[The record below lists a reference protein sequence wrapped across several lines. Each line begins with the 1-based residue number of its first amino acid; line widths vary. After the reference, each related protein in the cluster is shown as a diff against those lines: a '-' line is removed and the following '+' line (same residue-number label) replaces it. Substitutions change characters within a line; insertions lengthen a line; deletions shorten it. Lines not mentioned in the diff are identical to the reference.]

1 MTATSDARWR
11 PALSHRGPIPA
22 LAARLDAVPLPRAP
36 SPMLCTLVA
45 EPFNN
50 KDWIFEPKYDG
61 LRVIGVF
68 DGQRL
73 TLLSRNHQ
81 PQNLQFPD
89 IVAALQASLRYPAIV
104 DGEVVC
110 FDAQG
115 RTSFRSLQQRFH
127 LKDAAEVQERMQ
139 QYPAYLYLF
148 DLLYVDRFDVS
159 RLPLDKRKELLR
171 EAVDWSEHIR
181 WTPFQEGEGMRLWR
195 QACREESEGIVG
207 KLRSSRYVHGRSD
220 AWVKIKCL
228 ARQEFVIGGFTDP
241 QRTRVGLGALLA
253 GYYSDDGKRLL
264 YAGKVGTGY
273 THEMLLD
280 LRQRLDPLEQ
290 AASPFHRADVPHDE
304 HVHWV
309 KPQLVAEIAFGEWTQ
324 NGMLRQPR
332 FEGLRP
338 DKRPKECR
346 RERPQQAVPQP
357 APGARN
363 HRPPPP
369 GDPTLALQEY
379 EAKRDFRKTPE
390 PAANASAA
398 HRQPIFVVQEHHAS
412 RLHYD
417 FRLEAD
423 GVLKSWAVP
432 KQPVMD
438 PAEKRLAVRV
448 EDHPLAYATFH
459 GEIPEGEYGAG
470 TVEIWDH
477 GTYELRAGTAAA
489 PRTVAEGL
497 DAGRLEF
504 TLHGEKLQGAFVLI
518 RMKTASRKGKENWLL
533 IKMKD
538 EHVRRAADAAEATP
552 PKKTARR
559 PRKNPRA
566 AVAEAAP
573 PSAGAVAFTHT
584 DKVLFPDAG
593 ITKADVLAF
602 YERIAPR
609 LLPYLRDRPVTLER
623 LPEGLGDKDRPH
635 FWQKDTP
642 AYYPDWIPRVELPTE
657 RGKTVHYVLVN
668 DRQTLLYLVN
678 QGTLTF
684 HPWLSRIQDLD
695 RPDFVLFDL
704 DPGEAAFAEVAAVAR
719 QLHDLLTGE
728 RRKAYVKTSGKTGL
742 HVLVPWTAE
751 GGYDD
756 ARTWA
761 QGMAQRVVEALPEQA
776 TVEMRKARRGG
787 RVYVDTL
794 QNARGHHAVPPY
806 VLRAVPAATVSTP
819 LQWNEVTADLD
830 PARYTLT
837 TIFRRLAR
845 QKQDPLASLARML
858 RAQRVARV

>member
-61 LRVIGVF
+61 LRVLGVF

-73 TLLSRNHQ
+73 TLLSRNNQ

-110 FDAQG
+110 FDAEG

-148 DLLYVDRFDVS
+148 DLLYVDHFDVS

-181 WTPFQEGEGMRLWR
+181 WTPFQEGDGVRLWR
-195 QACREESEGIVG
+195 QACREEREGIVG

-264 YAGKVGTGY
+264 YAGKVGTGF

-290 AASPFHRADVPHDE
+290 AAPPFHQVDVSGEE

-324 NGMLRQPR
+324 NGLLRQPR

-346 RERPQQAVPQP
+346 RERPRLAVPRP
-357 APGARN
+357 TPRDKN
-363 HRPPPP
+363 HRAPAP
-369 GDPTLALQEY
+369 GDPTMALQEY

-390 PAANASAA
+390 PAANAGPT
-398 HRQPIFVVQEHHAS
+398 HRQPIFVIQEHHAS

-448 EDHPLAYATFH
+448 EDHPLAYASFQ

-470 TVEIWDH
+470 TVAIWDH
-477 GTYELRAGTAAA
+477 GTYEIPSGAAA
-489 PRTVAEGL
+489 ARSVAEGL

-504 TLHGEKLQGAFVLI
+504 VLHGTKLQGGFALI
-518 RMKTASRKGKENWLL
+518 RMKKASPKGKENWLL

-538 EHVRRAADAAEATP
+538 AHAAARPTPQRMRPSQEDPRR
-552 PKKTARR
+552 PKKTPR
-559 PRKNPRA
+559 PRST
-566 AVAEAAP
+566 EAAP
-573 PSAGAVAFTHT
+573 SSAGTVAFTHT

-623 LPEGLGDKDRPH
+623 LPDGLGDKDRPH

-657 RGKTVHYVLVN
+657 RGKPVHYVLVN

-704 DPGEAAFAEVAAVAR
+704 DPGEAAFADVAAVAR
-719 QLHDLLTGE
+719 HLHDLLTGE
-728 RRKAYVKTSGKTGL
+728 RRKAYVKTSGKSGL
-742 HVLVPWTAE
+742 HVLVPWSAE
-751 GGYDD
+751 GGFDA

-761 QGMAQRVVEALPEQA
+761 QGVAEQVVAALPEQA
-776 TVEMRKARRGG
+776 TVETRKARRGT

-794 QNARGHHAVPPY
+794 QNARGHHAAPPY

-819 LQWNEVTADLD
+819 LQWSEVTADLD
-830 PARYTLT
+830 PARYNLT

-845 QKQDPLASLARML
+845 QKQDPFAPLGRTFKAR
-858 RAQRVARV
+858 RVARV